1 MAMRLIIVED
11 ERQLNDIL
19 FDYLTATFPYAVID
33 QVFDGDDAM
42 ERLMDQT
49 YDLVLLDVML
59 PGTDGF
65 AIAKAIRESSNT
77 PILML
82 SAYSDEENQIRGYNL
97 GIDEFVKKPYSP
109 RLVMKKVEA
118 ILQRSSVSD
127 DLGYEIVGIL
137 KVHLAKRKLLIN
149 ETETHLNHNEWEL
162 LNVFLHNKG
171 IALTR
176 DTLLTKVWGYDY
188 DGDERTVD
196 THIKRLRQKLGPAAD
211 YIKTIHKVGYQFSE

>member
-1 MAMRLIIVED
+1 MRLIIVED
-11 ERQLNDIL
+11 EKQLNDVL
-19 FDYLTATFPYAVID
+19 FDYLTATFPSAVID

-42 ERLMDQT
+42 ERLIDQT

-65 AIAKAIRESSNT
+65 AIAKSIRATSNT
-77 PILML
+77 PILMM

-118 ILQRSSVSD
+118 ILQRTNATD
-127 DLGYEIVGIL
+127 DLGYETIGVL
-137 KVHLAKRKLLIN
+137 KVNLTKRKLLVN
-149 ETETHLNHNEWEL
+149 DVETHLNHNEWEL
-162 LNVFLHNKG
+162 LHVFVHNKG
-171 IALTR
+171 IALSR

-196 THIKRLRQKLGPAAD
+196 THIKRLRQKLGSAAE
-211 YIKTIHKVGYQFSE
+211 YIKTIHKIGYQFSE

>member
-11 ERQLNDIL
+11 ERHLNDVL
-19 FDYLTATFPYAVID
+19 FDYLSATFPGAIID

-82 SAYSDEENQIRGYNL
+82 SAYSDEDNQIRGYNL

-118 ILQRSSVSD
+118 ILQRTNVSD

-149 ETETHLNHNEWEL
+149 DIETHLNHNEWEL

-176 DTLLTKVWGYDY
+176 DALLTKVWGYDY

-196 THIKRLRQKLGPAAD
+196 THIKRLRQKLGPAAE